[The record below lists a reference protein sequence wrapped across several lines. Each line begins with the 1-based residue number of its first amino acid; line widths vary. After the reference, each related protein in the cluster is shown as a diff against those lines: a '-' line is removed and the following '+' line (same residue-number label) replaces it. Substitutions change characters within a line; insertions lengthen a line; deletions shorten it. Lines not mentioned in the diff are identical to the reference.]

1 MRMHPTWLPILALM
15 FLLAAAPASAG
26 PVLYDNG
33 PVNGATTAFTINYG
47 WTVTDTFDLS
57 GASTVTGVNLAV
69 WAYPGDTPES
79 VDWAITTDYFG
90 TTVPGGSGTADLNN
104 VFLFTNGYGYDIDQ
118 ESFSI
123 PGVAL
128 GAGTYWLQLSNA
140 VVNSGDPL
148 YWDENNGASTAW
160 QSNPGNGTAPYN
172 LANWDGSGGTG
183 SETFQILG
191 TSGAATPEP
200 GSVLLLG
207 SGMLLFA
214 RLLRR
219 KART

>member
-1 MRMHPTWLPILALM
+1 MHPTWTPILALI

-26 PVLYDNG
+26 VLYDNG
-33 PVNGATTAFTINYG
+33 PVNGTLDAFTINYG
-47 WTVTDTFDLS
+47 WTVTDSFGLS
-57 GASTVTGVNLAV
+57 GASTVTGVDLAV

-79 VDWAITTDYFG
+79 VDWAITTDPFG
-90 TTVPGGSGTADLNN
+90 GSTFASGTASLANS
-104 VFLFTNGYGYDIDQ
+104 FLFTNEYGYDIDQ

-123 PGVAL
+123 SGVAL

-140 VVNSGDPL
+140 ATSEDHQL
-148 YWDENNGASTAW
+148 YWDDNNGLSTAW
-160 QSNPGNGTAPYN
+160 QANPSYDIAPYN
-172 LANWDGSGGTG
+172 LVDYDGTAGTN

-191 TSGAATPEP
+191 TSGAVVPEP

-214 RLLRR
+214 GLLRR